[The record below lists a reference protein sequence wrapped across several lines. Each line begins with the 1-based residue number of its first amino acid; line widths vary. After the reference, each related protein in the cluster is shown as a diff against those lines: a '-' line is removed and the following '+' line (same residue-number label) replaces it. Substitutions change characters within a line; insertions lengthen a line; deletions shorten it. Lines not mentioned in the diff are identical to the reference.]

1 MKNPLSNNPFAIKED
16 AGTPAPR
23 QIYGWRIYLVA
34 ISAAWASA
42 MYGYDSAFIG
52 GTLELP
58 SFKAAYGLTDEAS
71 STSLDSNIVSTFQAG
86 AFFGAIGGFFIAES
100 LGRKMVILTSGV
112 VFSIGVVLQML
123 GILGALYGGRV
134 LTGLGVGASSM
145 IIPIYISECAP
156 AAIRGR
162 LVGMFEIMLQ
172 IALVFGFW
180 VNYGVQ
186 QNISPDTDTQWR
198 IPVGIQ
204 FVPAGLLL
212 LSMPWVPESPRWL
225 VSMGRSEKA
234 LTALSWI
241 RNLPQDHEY
250 VLSELA
256 DFQTAVNHEIESAGG
271 KRNLLQIFRELGQP
285 GVRNRASLGMIMMLF
300 QNLTGINAI
309 NYYSP
314 TILESIGYSG
324 TSVNLLATGVYGIVK
339 MVTTLIFM
347 LFCVD
352 RIGRRPALLVG
363 AVGAGVAM
371 FYLAGYSKL
380 SGSFTSSSVP
390 RDAGANAALAMIYV
404 YAVFYGFSWNGVPW
418 LTASEIMPTRV
429 RTASMML
436 SVCTQW
442 LSQFVVVYSLPYMVA
457 NITYG
462 TFLFFGACTVAAFI
476 FAYLFVPETKGVAL
490 EDMDLLFG
498 EGAPLLAHNARK
510 RYDTAHEAGITAV
523 GLERAE
529 DKQEREFVEVA

>member
-1 MKNPLSNNPFAIKED
+1 MKNPLANNPLAIKED
-16 AGTPAPR
+16 AGSPVPR
-23 QIYGWRIYLVA
+23 EVYSSRIYLVA

-58 SFKAAYGLTDEAS
+58 SFKAAYGLTDDAA

-86 AFFGAIGGFFIAES
+86 AFFGAIGGFFISES
-100 LGRKMVILTSGV
+100 FGRKMVIVVSGL

-123 GILGALYGGRV
+123 GILGALYAGRV

-186 QNISPDTDTQWR
+186 QNVSPDTDTQWR

-212 LSMPWVPESPRWL
+212 LSMPLVPESPRWL
-225 VSMGRSEKA
+225 VSKGRSEKA
-234 LTALSWI
+234 LMALSWI

-250 VLSELA
+250 VLNELT
-256 DFQTAVNHEIESAGG
+256 DFQTAVNHEIESSGG
-271 KRNLLQIFRELGQP
+271 KRTNVQIFRELAQR
-285 GVRNRASLGMIMMLF
+285 GVRNRAGLAMMMMLF

-314 TILESIGYSG
+314 TILESLGYSG

-339 MVTTLIFM
+339 MVTTLVFM
-347 LFCVD
+347 LFFVD
-352 RIGRRPALLVG
+352 RFGRRPALLIG
-363 AVGAGVAM
+363 ASGAGVAM

-404 YAVFYGFSWNGVPW
+404 YAIFYGFSWNGVPW
-418 LTASEIMPTRV
+418 LVASEIMPTRV

-457 NITYG
+457 NIMYG
-462 TFLFFGACTVAAFI
+462 TFLFFGSCTVLAFI
-476 FAYLFVPETKGVAL
+476 FAYLFVPETKGIAL

-498 EGAPLLAHNARK
+498 EGAPLLARNARK
-510 RYDTAHEAGITAV
+510 VYENAHAAGITAV
-523 GLERAE
+523 ALERAE
-529 DKQEREFVEVA
+529 DKQGKEFVETV

>member
-1 MKNPLSNNPFAIKED
+1 
-16 AGTPAPR
+16 
-23 QIYGWRIYLVA
+23 
-34 ISAAWASA
+34 

-300 QNLTGINAI
+300 QNLTG
-309 NYYSP
+309 
-314 TILESIGYSG
+314 
-324 TSVNLLATGVYGIVK
+324 
-339 MVTTLIFM
+339 
-347 LFCVD
+347 
-352 RIGRRPALLVG
+352 
-363 AVGAGVAM
+363 
-371 FYLAGYSKL
+371 
-380 SGSFTSSSVP
+380 
-390 RDAGANAALAMIYV
+390 YV
-404 YAVFYGFSWNGVPW
+404 H
-418 LTASEIMPTRV
+418 
-429 RTASMML
+429 
-436 SVCTQW
+436 
-442 LSQFVVVYSLPYMVA
+442 
-457 NITYG
+457 
-462 TFLFFGACTVAAFI
+462 FL
-476 FAYLFVPETKGVAL
+476 
-490 EDMDLLFG
+490 
-498 EGAPLLAHNARK
+498 
-510 RYDTAHEAGITAV
+510 
-523 GLERAE
+523 
-529 DKQEREFVEVA
+529 

>member
-1 MKNPLSNNPFAIKED
+1 
-16 AGTPAPR
+16 
-23 QIYGWRIYLVA
+23 
-34 ISAAWASA
+34 

-58 SFKAAYGLTDEAS
+58 SFKAAYGLTDEAA

-86 AFFGAIGGFFIAES
+86 AFFGAICGFFIAES
-100 LGRKMVILTSGV
+100 FGRKMVILTSGV
-112 VFSIGVVLQML
+112 IFSIGVVLQML

-241 RNLPQDHEY
+241 RNLPQDNEY

-300 QNLTGINAI
+300 QNLTG
-309 NYYSP
+309 
-314 TILESIGYSG
+314 
-324 TSVNLLATGVYGIVK
+324 
-339 MVTTLIFM
+339 
-347 LFCVD
+347 
-352 RIGRRPALLVG
+352 
-363 AVGAGVAM
+363 
-371 FYLAGYSKL
+371 
-380 SGSFTSSSVP
+380 
-390 RDAGANAALAMIYV
+390 YV
-404 YAVFYGFSWNGVPW
+404 H
-418 LTASEIMPTRV
+418 
-429 RTASMML
+429 
-436 SVCTQW
+436 
-442 LSQFVVVYSLPYMVA
+442 
-457 NITYG
+457 
-462 TFLFFGACTVAAFI
+462 FL
-476 FAYLFVPETKGVAL
+476 
-490 EDMDLLFG
+490 
-498 EGAPLLAHNARK
+498 
-510 RYDTAHEAGITAV
+510 
-523 GLERAE
+523 
-529 DKQEREFVEVA
+529 

>member
-1 MKNPLSNNPFAIKED
+1 MKNPLANNPFAIKED
-16 AGTPAPR
+16 AGNPVPR
-23 QIYGWRIYLVA
+23 EIYGWRIYLVA

-58 SFKAAYGLTDEAS
+58 SFKAAYGLADDAA

-100 LGRKMVILTSGV
+100 FGRKMVILTSGLI
-112 VFSIGVVLQML
+112 FSLGVVLQML

-145 IIPIYISECAP
+145 IIPIYIAECAP

-186 QNISPDTDTQWR
+186 QNVSPDTDMQWH

-225 VSMGRSEKA
+225 VSKGRSEKA

-241 RNLPQDHEY
+241 RNLPQDHDY

-256 DFQTAVNHEIESAGG
+256 DFQTAVNHEIESSGG
-271 KRNLLQIFRELGQP
+271 KATNVQIFRELAQK
-285 GVRNRASLGMIMMLF
+285 GVRNRAALAMAMMMF

-314 TILESIGYSG
+314 TILESLGYSG

-339 MVTTLIFM
+339 MITTLIFM
-347 LFCVD
+347 LFFVD
-352 RIGRRPALLVG
+352 RFGRRPALLVG
-363 AVGAGVAM
+363 ATGAGVAM

-390 RDAGANAALAMIYV
+390 RDSGANAALAMIYV

-418 LTASEIMPTRV
+418 IWASEVMPTRV

-457 NITYG
+457 NIQYG
-462 TFLFFGACTVAAFI
+462 TFLFFGSCTVLAFI

-490 EDMDLLFG
+490 EDMDLMFG
-498 EGAPLLAHNARK
+498 EGAPLLARNAR
-510 RYDTAHEAGITAV
+510 RNYENAHKAGITAV
-523 GLERAE
+523 ALERAE
-529 DKQEREFVEVA
+529 DKQGREFVEVA

>member
-1 MKNPLSNNPFAIKED
+1 MKNPLANNPFAIKED
-16 AGTPAPR
+16 AGNPVPR
-23 QIYGWRIYLVA
+23 EIYGWRIYLVA

-58 SFKAAYGLTDEAS
+58 SFKAAYGLADDAA

-100 LGRKMVILTSGV
+100 FGRKMVILTSGLI
-112 VFSIGVVLQML
+112 FSLGVVLQML

-145 IIPIYISECAP
+145 IIPIYIAECAP

-186 QNISPDTDTQWR
+186 QNVSPDTDMQWH

-225 VSMGRSEKA
+225 VSKGRSEKA

-241 RNLPQDHEY
+241 RNLPQDHDY

-256 DFQTAVNHEIESAGG
+256 DFQTAVNHEIESSGG
-271 KRNLLQIFRELGQP
+271 KATNVQIFRELAQK
-285 GVRNRASLGMIMMLF
+285 GVRNRAALAMAMMMF

-314 TILESIGYSG
+314 TILESLGYSG

-339 MVTTLIFM
+339 MITTLIFM
-347 LFCVD
+347 LFFVD
-352 RIGRRPALLVG
+352 RFGRRPALLVG
-363 AVGAGVAM
+363 ATGAGVAM

-390 RDAGANAALAMIYV
+390 RDSGANAALAMIYV

-418 LTASEIMPTRV
+418 IWASEVMPTRV

-457 NITYG
+457 NIQYG
-462 TFLFFGACTVAAFI
+462 TFLFFGSCTVLAFI

-490 EDMDLLFG
+490 EDMDLMFG
-498 EGAPLLAHNARK
+498 EGAPLLARNAR
-510 RYDTAHEAGITAV
+510 RNYENAHKAGITVVA
-523 GLERAE
+523 LERAE
-529 DKQEREFVEVA
+529 DKQGREFVEVA